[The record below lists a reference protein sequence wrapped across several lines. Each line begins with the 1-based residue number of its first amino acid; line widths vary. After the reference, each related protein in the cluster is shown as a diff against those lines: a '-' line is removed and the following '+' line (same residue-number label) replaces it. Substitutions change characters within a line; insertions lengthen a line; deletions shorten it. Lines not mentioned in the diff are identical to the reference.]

1 MPTCSL
7 DESISISSCFYRNI
21 YRFWCSSS
29 LLTVNLAAFAAG
41 APYRAR
47 PWYTSSEGRAG
58 RIPVSTE
65 TPLRAWLP
73 DRSERQ
79 FSVPSGIRVQFL
91 HELVAPIRHNL
102 STSPGRSH
110 STRKKRDRVAQGR
123 LPIFMPLG
131 ACKGITIPTK
141 QKRRSRGSRTIDAE
155 SPDFMRVQN
164 Q

>member
-79 FSVPSGIRVQFL
+79 FSVPRGIRVQFL
-91 HELVAPIRHNL
+91 HELVAPIRHDL
-102 STSPGRSH
+102 STSPMRSH
-110 STRKKRDRVAQGR
+110 STRKAREQSSARKAPHFHASRCLQRHNHSYENTPTGCFHAGE
-123 LPIFMPLG
+123 G
-131 ACKGITIPTK
+131 AGTPAWTM
-141 QKRRSRGSRTIDAE
+141 E
-155 SPDFMRVQN
+155 W
-164 Q
+164 